1 MTPSSSER
9 TLIFFFVVV
18 VFLSGVVEDVTE
30 AALFAALA
38 LFSKGEYGEPNQP
51 VQSVELNYNIA
62 VHNGVVLTECLAT
75 RIRSHKFTQRPF
87 ITAKFSDLDL
97 KGFLPLASTAAL
109 EWNNRAGGKLQLKAE
124 TLPAS

>member
-18 VFLSGVVEDVTE
+18 FLSGVVDDVTE

-38 LFSKGEYGEPNQP
+38 LFSKGEYGEPKQP

-75 RIRSHKFTQRPF
+75 RIRSHNKF
-87 ITAKFSDLDL
+87 A
-97 KGFLPLASTAAL
+97 
-109 EWNNRAGGKLQLKAE
+109 
-124 TLPAS
+124 

>member
-18 VFLSGVVEDVTE
+18 VVFLSGVVDDVTE

-38 LFSKGEYGEPNQP
+38 LFSKGEYGEPKQP

-62 VHNGVVLTECLAT
+62 VHNGVVLTERLAT
-75 RIRSHKFTQRPF
+75 RTV
-87 ITAKFSDLDL
+87 DLV
-97 KGFLPLASTAAL
+97 
-109 EWNNRAGGKLQLKAE
+109 
-124 TLPAS
+124 